1 MRIKIVGTGSY
12 VPECVI
18 TNEDLAGI
26 MDTSDEWIKS
36 RTGIRQRRISDG
48 IGTSGMAAEAA
59 KKALMDAGI
68 KAEEIQLIL
77 LATSTPDCH
86 FPSGACQV
94 QAEIG
99 AVHAAA
105 YDISAACSGFI
116 FALNTAYS
124 FITSGY
130 YQNILVI
137 GVDCLSKVV
146 DWQDRSTCV
155 LFGDGAGAVV
165 VTGESIKSCGEPQT
179 ESPGILHMIMG
190 ADGKKGPVLTC
201 ESRTVGNFL
210 TKTKPEMGCLSMDGQ
225 EVFKFAVKKIPEV
238 IEQLLKESSVTL
250 EQVKYVI
257 LHQANYRIS
266 ESIAKRL
273 TISME
278 KVPVN
283 IERYGNTSAGSVP
296 LLLDELNR
304 EGKLDEGDLL
314 VLAGFGAGLT
324 WGAALIRW

>member
-155 LFGDGAGAVV
+155 LFFGSFLAKLPAFEGGGYLGGALSEVLRCVRNGGLLL
-165 VTGESIKSCGEPQT
+165 VTRAFMRS
-179 ESPGILHMIMG
+179 
-190 ADGKKGPVLTC
+190 
-201 ESRTVGNFL
+201 
-210 TKTKPEMGCLSMDGQ
+210 
-225 EVFKFAVKKIPEV
+225 
-238 IEQLLKESSVTL
+238 
-250 EQVKYVI
+250 VI
-257 LHQANYRIS
+257 LA
-266 ESIAKRL
+266 ES
-273 TISME
+273 
-278 KVPVN
+278 
-283 IERYGNTSAGSVP
+283 
-296 LLLDELNR
+296 
-304 EGKLDEGDLL
+304 
-314 VLAGFGAGLT
+314 GAY
-324 WGAALIRW
+324 A